1 MIIIII
7 ILLAFVAPN
16 ASVIGEVLMLDQSS
30 VWYGAVVRGDK
41 SKVKIG
47 AVSSIQDRA
56 VITTV
61 SKLDS
66 GFPSDVDIGDYVTVG
81 QGAVLTSCVIGHK
94 VSIGA
99 GAIIQEGVVVE
110 QNSIVAAG
118 SVVLA
123 DTLIPSGQLWAG
135 NPAKY
140 IRDISEEEGQ
150 NFEKVAEQT
159 SLLASEHAEEFLPY
173 GTVYQEAEKL
183 TK

>member
-1 MIIIII
+1 MVP
-7 ILLAFVAPN
+7 ARARARN
-16 ASVIGEVLMLDQSS
+16 D
-30 VWYGAVVRGDK
+30 
-41 SKVKIG
+41 
-47 AVSSIQDRA
+47 SICA
-56 VITTV
+56 
-61 SKLDS
+61 KHAL
-66 GFPSDVDIGDYVTVG
+66 
-81 QGAVLTSCVIGHK
+81 K
-94 VSIGA
+94 
-99 GAIIQEGVVVE
+99 
-110 QNSIVAAG
+110 AAG